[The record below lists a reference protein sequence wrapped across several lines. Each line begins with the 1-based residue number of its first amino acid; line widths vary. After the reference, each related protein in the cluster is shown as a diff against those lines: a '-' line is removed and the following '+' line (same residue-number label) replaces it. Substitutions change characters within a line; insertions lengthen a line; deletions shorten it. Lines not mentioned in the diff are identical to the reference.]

1 MPRTAQS
8 AVIDTS
14 PVSQAE
20 AAAIERAEA
29 LAWADLYAAA
39 PEDWAERVGLGT
51 RWLGGALVLSW
62 AATGRRYF
70 SRTLGLGVAE
80 PATAEA
86 LDEILAAWDEAGIE
100 MFLVQSQPH
109 CRPEEYEDL
118 LRGRGL
124 EPFDRQDRI
133 VRGAEPAVSY
143 ESDLTVEPVELA
155 AADEWAD
162 FLQHVYHLDTGP
174 WLQRLVGRA
183 GWYPYVAR
191 RDGEVVQART
201 MHITPERAA
210 WLGMDG
216 PVPGLMTDDYEPDA
230 ALCARIVEDGLAL
243 GATSFLAD
251 IEAPSDA
258 MDTPA
263 YRDFARLG
271 FRRPYT
277 RTHWTGPASGR
288 RQAG

>member
-1 MPRTAQS
+1 MQPAG
-8 AVIDTS
+8 IDTS

-20 AAAIERAEA
+20 AAGIERADA

-39 PEDWAERVGLGT
+39 PGDWAETVGLGT
-51 RWLGGALVLSW
+51 RWLGGTLVLSW

-80 PATAEA
+80 PATPDA
-86 LDEILAAWDEAGIE
+86 LDEILAGWDQAGIE

-109 CRPEEYEDL
+109 CRPEGYEEL

-133 VRGAEPAVSY
+133 LRGAEPAVRFA
-143 ESDLTVEPVELA
+143 SDLTVEPVEA
-155 AADEWAD
+155 ATADEWAE
-162 FLQHVYHLDTGP
+162 FLQRVYRLDTGA
-174 WLQRLVGRA
+174 WLQRLVGRP
-183 GWYPYVAR
+183 GWHPYVAR

-201 MHITPERAA
+201 MYITADGAA

-216 PVPGLMTDDYEPDA
+216 PVPGLMTEDYEPDT
-230 ALCARIVEDGLAL
+230 ALCARIVEDGLQL

-251 IEAPSDA
+251 IEAPSET

-263 YRDFARLG
+263 YRNFGHLG
-271 FRRPYT
+271 FRVPYA
-277 RTHWTGPASGR
+277 RTHWTRPG
-288 RQAG
+288 